1 MHMSMCP
8 KTGKTWN
15 QFYFCH
21 VDTLDLRIALR
32 KERKKRAK
40 SSNGDK
46 GSHQNGA
53 HVLFFPLPPLEKLT
67 WLAGKSTKIWRCI
80 ECLLKMFFFGFTML
94 VFSGMYP
101 GHLKLHLYWSPLQP
115 TNQPLSDCSW
125 PRQSSAEVVAFGQV
139 HVLRENISWGKP
151 RAFPRWE
158 RFFPRNFLL
167 LRFYMVPQPQAD
179 SCEKVPGIKR
189 SWTIFQ
195 LGRSK
200 GEVE

>member
-80 ECLLKMFFFGFTML
+80 ECLLKMLFFFWIYHVSFFGNVPRALEIAPVLIPT
-94 VFSGMYP
+94 STD
-101 GHLKLHLYWSPLQP
+101 QP
-115 TNQPLSDCSW
+115 TTFWLQLASPIFCGGCCIW
-125 PRQSSAEVVAFGQV
+125 SS
-139 HVLRENISWGKP
+139 P
-151 RAFPRWE
+151 RASRKH
-158 RFFPRNFLL
+158 L
-167 LRFYMVPQPQAD
+167 LR
-179 SCEKVPGIKR
+179 
-189 SWTIFQ
+189 
-195 LGRSK
+195 
-200 GEVE
+200 